1 MDLLPTDEQA
11 EIASTVRSALEA
23 AFPLNDRDRFDVI
36 GAQETQLTGVRPG
49 GGAPLIDDARW
60 AGFGELGWFS
70 LGLPEAEGGVGYGL
84 AEEVLLA
91 EELGRQ
97 VAPGPFVAQIIAT
110 RLAAAAQLDAAAALA
125 AGEVR
130 AAWGEP
136 AVSPD
141 GTLVVVGDRTTGE
154 LLVQHAEGA
163 AWIVVISG
171 DNAVLLSSDDVESTG
186 DVAPL
191 DPPTPLRRVRANSVI
206 PGASDPSG
214 ATSRWATTLVSA
226 QMAGLAEATCAMS
239 VEYAKERHQFGQP
252 IGSFQAVK
260 HRCADMAA
268 RAEAA
273 ITQTRWAALTVDAE
287 RERGVDGDAAFEVE
301 AARVMATRAAIDNAE
316 VNVQNHGGIGFT
328 WEHSAHRYVTRAR
341 LLELTGGS
349 LNDHQA
355 ALLAT
360 PTPTS

>member
-23 AFPLNDRDRFDVI
+23 AFPLTDRDRFDVI
-36 GAQETQLTGVRPG
+36 GAQETQLAGEGSG
-49 GGAPLIDDARW
+49 GRGPLIDDARW

-70 LGLPEAEGGVGYGL
+70 LGLPEADGGVGYGL

-97 VAPGPFVAQIIAT
+97 VAPGPFVAQIVAA
-110 RLAAAAQLDAAAALA
+110 RLAAADQLDAAADLT
-125 AGEVR
+125 AGTVR

-136 AVSPD
+136 AVSTE
-141 GTLVVVGDRTTGE
+141 GHSVVGDRTTGD

-163 AWIVVISG
+163 AWIVLISG
-171 DNAVLLSSDDVESTG
+171 DNAVLVSSEDVETIA
-186 DVAPL
+186 DLAPL
-191 DPPTPLRRVRANSVI
+191 DPSTPLRRVRANAVI

-214 ATSRWATTLVSA
+214 ATARWATTLVSA
-226 QMAGLAEATCAMS
+226 QMAGLAEATCTMS
-239 VEYAKERHQFGQP
+239 VDYAKERQQFGQP

-273 ITQTRWAALTVDAE
+273 ITQTRWAALTADA
-287 RERGVDGDAAFEVE
+287 GGADAAFEVE
-301 AARVMATRAAIDNAE
+301 AARVMATRAAIANAE

-328 WEHSAHRYVTRAR
+328 WEHPAHRYVTRAR

-349 LNDHQA
+349 LADHQA
-355 ALLAT
+355 ALLTEPSPAG
-360 PTPTS
+360 

>member
-11 EIASTVRSALEA
+11 EIASTVHNALEA

-36 GAQETQLTGVRPG
+36 GAQETLLSGERPG
-49 GGAPLIDDARW
+49 GGDPLIDDARW

-70 LGLPEAEGGVGYGL
+70 LGLAEADGGVGYGL

-97 VAPGPFVAQIIAT
+97 VAPGPFVAQIVAS
-110 RLAAAAQLDAAAALA
+110 RLAAAAQLDAAADLA
-125 AGEVR
+125 AGTLR

-136 AVSPD
+136 VVSTEGSPAVI
-141 GTLVVVGDRTTGE
+141 GDRTTAD

-163 AWIVVISG
+163 AWIVVVSG
-171 DNAVLLSSDDVESTG
+171 DEAVLISSEDVEVLA

-191 DPPTPLRRVRANSVI
+191 DPSTPLRRVRANAVI

-214 ATSRWATTLVSA
+214 ATARWATTLVSA

-239 VEYAKERHQFGQP
+239 VEYAKEREQFGQP

-273 ITQTRWAALTVDAE
+273 ITQTRWAALTVDAS
-287 RERGVDGDAAFEVE
+287 GPDGAFEVE
-301 AARVMATRAAIDNAE
+301 AARVMATRAALTNSE

-328 WEHSAHRYVTRAR
+328 WEHPAHRYVTRAR

-349 LNDHQA
+349 LADHQA
-355 ALLAT
+355 KLLTA
-360 PTPTS
+360 PTPAG

>member
-11 EIASTVRSALEA
+11 EIASTVHNALEA

-36 GAQETQLTGVRPG
+36 GAQETLLSGERPG
-49 GGAPLIDDARW
+49 GGDPLIDDARW

-70 LGLPEAEGGVGYGL
+70 LGLAEADGGVGYGL

-97 VAPGPFVAQIIAT
+97 VAPGPFVAQIVAS
-110 RLAAAAQLDAAAALA
+110 RLAAAAQLDAAADLA
-125 AGEVR
+125 AGTLR

-136 AVSPD
+136 VVSAEGSPAVI
-141 GTLVVVGDRTTGE
+141 GDRTTAD

-163 AWIVVISG
+163 AWIVVVSG
-171 DNAVLLSSDDVESTG
+171 DEAVLISSEDVEVLA

-191 DPPTPLRRVRANSVI
+191 DPSTPLRRVRANAVI

-214 ATSRWATTLVSA
+214 ATARWATTLVSA

-239 VEYAKERHQFGQP
+239 VEYAKEREQFGQP

-273 ITQTRWAALTVDAE
+273 ITQTRWAALTVDA
-287 RERGVDGDAAFEVE
+287 GGPDGAFAVE
-301 AARVMATRAAIDNAE
+301 AARVMATRAALTNAE
-316 VNVQNHGGIGFT
+316 VNVQNHGWIGFT
-328 WEHSAHRYVTRAR
+328 WEHPAHRYVTRAR

-349 LNDHQA
+349 LADHQA
-355 ALLAT
+355 KLLTA
-360 PTPTS
+360 PTPAG

>member
-11 EIASTVRSALEA
+11 EIASTVHNALEA

-36 GAQETQLTGVRPG
+36 GAQETLLSGERPG
-49 GGAPLIDDARW
+49 GGDPLIDDARW

-70 LGLPEAEGGVGYGL
+70 LGLAEADGGVGYGL

-97 VAPGPFVAQIIAT
+97 VAPGPFVAQIVAS
-110 RLAAAAQLDAAAALA
+110 RLAAAAQLDAAADLA
-125 AGEVR
+125 AGTLR

-136 AVSPD
+136 VVSTEGSPAVI
-141 GTLVVVGDRTTGE
+141 GDRTTAD

-163 AWIVVISG
+163 AWIVVVSG
-171 DNAVLLSSDDVESTG
+171 DEAVLISSEDVEVLA

-191 DPPTPLRRVRANSVI
+191 DPSTPLRRVRANAVI

-214 ATSRWATTLVSA
+214 ATARWATTLVSA

-239 VEYAKERHQFGQP
+239 VEYAKEREQFGQP

-273 ITQTRWAALTVDAE
+273 ITQTRWAALTVDAS
-287 RERGVDGDAAFEVE
+287 GPDGAFEVE
-301 AARVMATRAAIDNAE
+301 AARVMATRAALTNAE

-328 WEHSAHRYVTRAR
+328 WEHPAHRYVTRAR

-349 LNDHQA
+349 LADHQA
-355 ALLAT
+355 KLLTA
-360 PTPTS
+360 PTPAG

>member
-1 MDLLPTDEQA
+1 MDLIPTDEQA
-11 EIASTVRSALEA
+11 EIASTVHNALEA

-36 GAQETQLTGVRPG
+36 GAQETLLSGERPG
-49 GGAPLIDDARW
+49 GGDPLIDDARW

-70 LGLPEAEGGVGYGL
+70 LGLAEADGGVGYGL

-97 VAPGPFVAQIIAT
+97 VAPGPFVAQIVAS
-110 RLAAAAQLDAAAALA
+110 RLAAAAQLDAAADLA
-125 AGEVR
+125 AGTLR

-136 AVSPD
+136 VVSAEGSPAVI
-141 GTLVVVGDRTTGE
+141 GDRTTAD

-163 AWIVVISG
+163 AWIVVVSG
-171 DNAVLLSSDDVESTG
+171 DEAVLISSEDVEVLA

-191 DPPTPLRRVRANSVI
+191 DPSTPLRRVRANAVI

-214 ATSRWATTLVSA
+214 ATARWATTLVSA

-239 VEYAKERHQFGQP
+239 VEYAKEREQFGQP

-273 ITQTRWAALTVDAE
+273 ITQT
-287 RERGVDGDAAFEVE
+287 
-301 AARVMATRAAIDNAE
+301 
-316 VNVQNHGGIGFT
+316 
-328 WEHSAHRYVTRAR
+328 
-341 LLELTGGS
+341 
-349 LNDHQA
+349 
-355 ALLAT
+355 
-360 PTPTS
+360 

>member
-11 EIASTVRSALEA
+11 EIASTVHNALEA

-36 GAQETQLTGVRPG
+36 GAQETLLSGERPG
-49 GGAPLIDDARW
+49 GGDPLIDDARW

-70 LGLPEAEGGVGYGL
+70 LGLAEADGGVGYGL

-97 VAPGPFVAQIIAT
+97 VAPGPFVAQIVAS
-110 RLAAAAQLDAAAALA
+110 RLAAAAQLDAAADLA
-125 AGEVR
+125 AGTLR

-136 AVSPD
+136 VVSTEGSPAVI
-141 GTLVVVGDRTTGE
+141 GDRTTAD

-163 AWIVVISG
+163 AWIVVVSG
-171 DNAVLLSSDDVESTG
+171 DEAVLISSEDVEVLA

-191 DPPTPLRRVRANSVI
+191 DPSTPLRRVRANAVI

-214 ATSRWATTLVSA
+214 ATARWATTLVSA

-239 VEYAKERHQFGQP
+239 VEYAKEREQFGQP

-273 ITQTRWAALTVDAE
+273 ITQTRWAALTVDAS
-287 RERGVDGDAAFEVE
+287 GPDGAFEVE
-301 AARVMATRAAIDNAE
+301 AARVMATRAALTNAE

-328 WEHSAHRYVTRAR
+328 WEHPAHRYVTRAR

-349 LNDHQA
+349 LADHQA
-355 ALLAT
+355 KLLTA
-360 PTPTS
+360 PTPVG

>member
-11 EIASTVRSALEA
+11 EIASTVHNALEA

-36 GAQETQLTGVRPG
+36 GAQETLLSGERPG
-49 GGAPLIDDARW
+49 GGDPLIDDARW

-70 LGLPEAEGGVGYGL
+70 LGLAEADGGVGYGL

-97 VAPGPFVAQIIAT
+97 VAPGPFVAQIVAS
-110 RLAAAAQLDAAAALA
+110 RLAAAAQLDAAADLA
-125 AGEVR
+125 AGTLR

-136 AVSPD
+136 VVSTEGSPAVI
-141 GTLVVVGDRTTGE
+141 GDRTTAD

-163 AWIVVISG
+163 AWIVVVSG
-171 DNAVLLSSDDVESTG
+171 DEAVLISSEDVEVLA

-191 DPPTPLRRVRANSVI
+191 DPSTPLRRVRANAVI

-214 ATSRWATTLVSA
+214 ATARWATTLVSA

-239 VEYAKERHQFGQP
+239 VEYAKEREQFGQP

-273 ITQTRWAALTVDAE
+273 ITQTRWAALTVDAS
-287 RERGVDGDAAFEVE
+287 GPDGAFEVE
-301 AARVMATRAAIDNAE
+301 AARVMATRAALTNAE

-328 WEHSAHRYVTRAR
+328 WEHPAHRYVTRAR

-349 LNDHQA
+349 LADHQA
-355 ALLAT
+355 TLLTA
-360 PTPTS
+360 PTPAG

>member
-11 EIASTVRSALEA
+11 EIASTVHNALEA

-36 GAQETQLTGVRPG
+36 GAQETLLSGERPG
-49 GGAPLIDDARW
+49 GGDPLIDDARW

-70 LGLPEAEGGVGYGL
+70 LGLAEADGGVGYGL

-97 VAPGPFVAQIIAT
+97 VAPGPFVAQIVAS
-110 RLAAAAQLDAAAALA
+110 RLAAAAQLDATADLA
-125 AGEVR
+125 AGTLR

-136 AVSPD
+136 VVPTEGSPAVI
-141 GTLVVVGDRTTGE
+141 GDRTTAD

-163 AWIVVISG
+163 AWIVVVSG
-171 DNAVLLSSDDVESTG
+171 DEAVLISSEDVEVLA

-191 DPPTPLRRVRANSVI
+191 DPSTPLRRVRANAVI

-214 ATSRWATTLVSA
+214 ATARWATTLVSA

-239 VEYAKERHQFGQP
+239 VEYAKEREQFGQP

-273 ITQTRWAALTVDAE
+273 ITQTRWAALTVDAS
-287 RERGVDGDAAFEVE
+287 GPDGAFEVE
-301 AARVMATRAAIDNAE
+301 AARVMATRAALTNAE

-328 WEHSAHRYVTRAR
+328 WEHPAHRYVTRAR

-349 LNDHQA
+349 LADHQA
-355 ALLAT
+355 KLLTA
-360 PTPTS
+360 PTPAG

>member
-1 MDLLPTDEQA
+1 MNKP
-11 EIASTVRSALEA
+11 RSPRPCTTLEA

-36 GAQETQLTGVRPG
+36 GAQETLLSGERPG
-49 GGAPLIDDARW
+49 GGDPLIDDARW

-70 LGLPEAEGGVGYGL
+70 LGLAEADGGVGYGL

-97 VAPGPFVAQIIAT
+97 VAPGPFVAQIVAS
-110 RLAAAAQLDAAAALA
+110 RLAAAAQLDAAADLA
-125 AGEVR
+125 AGTLR

-136 AVSPD
+136 VVSTEGSPAVI
-141 GTLVVVGDRTTGE
+141 GDRTTAD

-163 AWIVVISG
+163 AWIVVVSG
-171 DNAVLLSSDDVESTG
+171 DEAVLISSEDVEVLA

-191 DPPTPLRRVRANSVI
+191 DPSTPLRRVRANAVI

-214 ATSRWATTLVSA
+214 ATARWATTLVSA

-239 VEYAKERHQFGQP
+239 VEYAKEREQFGQP

-273 ITQTRWAALTVDAE
+273 ITQTRWAALTVDAS
-287 RERGVDGDAAFEVE
+287 GPDGAFEVE
-301 AARVMATRAAIDNAE
+301 AARVMATRAALTNAE

-328 WEHSAHRYVTRAR
+328 WEHPAHRYVTRAR

-349 LNDHQA
+349 LADHQA
-355 ALLAT
+355 KLLTA
-360 PTPTS
+360 PTPAG

>member
-11 EIASTVRSALEA
+11 EIASTVHNALEA

-36 GAQETQLTGVRPG
+36 GAQETLLSGERPG
-49 GGAPLIDDARW
+49 GGDPLIDDARW

-70 LGLPEAEGGVGYGL
+70 LGLAEADGGVGYGL

-97 VAPGPFVAQIIAT
+97 VAPGPFVAQIVAS
-110 RLAAAAQLDAAAALA
+110 RLAAAAQLDAAADLA
-125 AGEVR
+125 AGTLR

-136 AVSPD
+136 VVSTEGSPAVI
-141 GTLVVVGDRTTGE
+141 GDRTTAD

-163 AWIVVISG
+163 AWIVVVSG
-171 DNAVLLSSDDVESTG
+171 DEAVLISSEDVEVLA

-191 DPPTPLRRVRANSVI
+191 DPSTPLRRVRANAVI

-214 ATSRWATTLVSA
+214 ATARWATTLVSA

-239 VEYAKERHQFGQP
+239 VEYAKEREQFGQP

-260 HRCADMAA
+260 HRCADMAS

-273 ITQTRWAALTVDAE
+273 ITLTRWAALTVDAS
-287 RERGVDGDAAFEVE
+287 GPDGAFEVE
-301 AARVMATRAAIDNAE
+301 AARVMATRAALTNAE

-328 WEHSAHRYVTRAR
+328 WEHPAHRYVTRAR

-349 LNDHQA
+349 LADHQA
-355 ALLAT
+355 KLLTA
-360 PTPTS
+360 PTPAG

>member
-11 EIASTVRSALEA
+11 EIASTVHNALEA

-36 GAQETQLTGVRPG
+36 GAQETLLSGERPG
-49 GGAPLIDDARW
+49 GGDPLIDDARW

-70 LGLPEAEGGVGYGL
+70 LGLAEADGGVGYGL

-97 VAPGPFVAQIIAT
+97 VAPGPFVAQIVAS
-110 RLAAAAQLDAAAALA
+110 RLAAAAQLDAAADLA
-125 AGEVR
+125 AGTLR

-136 AVSPD
+136 VVSAEGSPAVI
-141 GTLVVVGDRTTGE
+141 GDRTTAD

-163 AWIVVISG
+163 AWIVVVSG
-171 DNAVLLSSDDVESTG
+171 DEAVLISSEDVEVLA

-191 DPPTPLRRVRANSVI
+191 DPSTPLRRVRANAVI

-214 ATSRWATTLVSA
+214 ATARWATTLVSA

-239 VEYAKERHQFGQP
+239 VEYAKEREQFGQP

-260 HRCADMAA
+260 HLCAEMAA
-268 RAEAA
+268 ELEPSRSLVWYAAYAFDDAPAEAGLTA
-273 ITQTRWAALTVDAE
+273 AHAKAHTSEIGRFIARTATEVHGGMGITDLLGLHYWFKRIGLNRQLLGGPE
-287 RERGVDGDAAFEVE
+287 RVRRI
-301 AARVMATRAAIDNAE
+301 AARMQGLAA
-316 VNVQNHGGIGFT
+316 
-328 WEHSAHRYVTRAR
+328 
-341 LLELTGGS
+341 
-349 LNDHQA
+349 
-355 ALLAT
+355 
-360 PTPTS
+360 

>member
-11 EIASTVRSALEA
+11 EIASTVHNALEA

-36 GAQETQLTGVRPG
+36 GAQETLLSGERPG
-49 GGAPLIDDARW
+49 GGDPLIDDARW

-70 LGLPEAEGGVGYGL
+70 LGLAEADGGVGYGL

-97 VAPGPFVAQIIAT
+97 VAPGPFVAQIVAS
-110 RLAAAAQLDAAAALA
+110 RLAAAAQLDAAADLA
-125 AGEVR
+125 AGTLR

-136 AVSPD
+136 VVSAEGSPAVI
-141 GTLVVVGDRTTGE
+141 GDRTTAD

-163 AWIVVISG
+163 AWIVVVSG
-171 DNAVLLSSDDVESTG
+171 DEAVLISSEDVEVLA

-191 DPPTPLRRVRANSVI
+191 DPSTPLRRVRANAVI

-214 ATSRWATTLVSA
+214 ATARWATTLVSA

-239 VEYAKERHQFGQP
+239 VEYAKEREQFGQP

-273 ITQTRWAALTVDAE
+273 ITQTRWAALTVDAS
-287 RERGVDGDAAFEVE
+287 GPDGAFEVE
-301 AARVMATRAAIDNAE
+301 AARVMATRAALTNAE

-328 WEHSAHRYVTRAR
+328 WEHPAHRYVTRAR

-349 LNDHQA
+349 LADHQA
-355 ALLAT
+355 KLLTA
-360 PTPTS
+360 PTPAG

>member
-11 EIASTVRSALEA
+11 EIASTVHNALEA

-36 GAQETQLTGVRPG
+36 GAQETLLSGERPG
-49 GGAPLIDDARW
+49 GGDPLIDDARW

-70 LGLPEAEGGVGYGL
+70 LGLAEADGGVGYGL

-97 VAPGPFVAQIIAT
+97 VAPGPFVAQIVAS
-110 RLAAAAQLDAAAALA
+110 RLAAAAQLDAAADLA
-125 AGEVR
+125 AGTLR

-136 AVSPD
+136 VVSTEGSPAVI
-141 GTLVVVGDRTTGE
+141 GDRTTAD

-163 AWIVVISG
+163 AWIVVVSG
-171 DNAVLLSSDDVESTG
+171 DEAVLISSEDVEVLA

-191 DPPTPLRRVRANSVI
+191 DPSTPLRRVRANAVI

-214 ATSRWATTLVSA
+214 ATARWATTLVSA

-239 VEYAKERHQFGQP
+239 VEYAKEREQFGQP

-273 ITQTRWAALTVDAE
+273 ITQTRWAALTVDAS
-287 RERGVDGDAAFEVE
+287 GPDGAFEVE
-301 AARVMATRAAIDNAE
+301 AARVMATRAALTNAE

-328 WEHSAHRYVTRAR
+328 WEHPAHRYVTRAR

-349 LNDHQA
+349 LSDHQA
-355 ALLAT
+355 ALLIA
-360 PTPTS
+360 PTPAG

>member
-11 EIASTVRSALEA
+11 EIASTVHNALEA

-36 GAQETQLTGVRPG
+36 GAQETLLSGERPG
-49 GGAPLIDDARW
+49 GGDPLIDDARW

-70 LGLPEAEGGVGYGL
+70 LGLAEADGGVGYGL

-97 VAPGPFVAQIIAT
+97 VAPGPFVAQIVAS
-110 RLAAAAQLDAAAALA
+110 RLAAAAQLDAAADLA
-125 AGEVR
+125 AGTLR

-136 AVSPD
+136 VVSAEGSPAVI
-141 GTLVVVGDRTTGE
+141 GDRTTAD

-163 AWIVVISG
+163 AWIVVVSG
-171 DNAVLLSSDDVESTG
+171 DEAVLISSEDVEVLA

-191 DPPTPLRRVRANSVI
+191 DPSTPLRRVRANAVI

-214 ATSRWATTLVSA
+214 ATARWATTLVSA

-239 VEYAKERHQFGQP
+239 VEYAKEREQFGEP

-273 ITQTRWAALTVDAE
+273 ITQTRWAALTVDAS
-287 RERGVDGDAAFEVE
+287 GPDGAFEVE
-301 AARVMATRAAIDNAE
+301 AARVMATRAALTNAE

-328 WEHSAHRYVTRAR
+328 WEHPAHRYVTRAR

-349 LNDHQA
+349 LADHQA
-355 ALLAT
+355 KLLTA
-360 PTPTS
+360 PTPAG

>member
-11 EIASTVRSALEA
+11 EIASTVHNALEA

-36 GAQETQLTGVRPG
+36 GAQETLLSGERPG
-49 GGAPLIDDARW
+49 GGDPLIDDARW

-70 LGLPEAEGGVGYGL
+70 LGLAEADGGVGYGL

-97 VAPGPFVAQIIAT
+97 VAPGPFVAQIVAS
-110 RLAAAAQLDAAAALA
+110 RLAAAAQLDAAADLA
-125 AGEVR
+125 AGTLR

-136 AVSPD
+136 VVSAEGSPAVI
-141 GTLVVVGDRTTGE
+141 GDRTTAD

-163 AWIVVISG
+163 AWIVVVSG
-171 DNAVLLSSDDVESTG
+171 DEAVLISSEDVEVLA

-191 DPPTPLRRVRANSVI
+191 DPSTPLRRVRANAVI

-214 ATSRWATTLVSA
+214 ATARWATTLVSA

-239 VEYAKERHQFGQP
+239 VEYAKEREQFGQP

-273 ITQTRWAALTVDAE
+273 ITQTRWAALTVDAS
-287 RERGVDGDAAFEVE
+287 GPDGAFEVE
-301 AARVMATRAAIDNAE
+301 AARVMATRAALTNSE

-328 WEHSAHRYVTRAR
+328 WEHPAHRYVTRAR

-349 LNDHQA
+349 LADHQA
-355 ALLAT
+355 KLLTA
-360 PTPTS
+360 PTPAG

>member
-11 EIASTVRSALEA
+11 EIASTVHNALEA

-36 GAQETQLTGVRPG
+36 GAQETLLSGERPG
-49 GGAPLIDDARW
+49 GGDPLIDDARW

-70 LGLPEAEGGVGYGL
+70 LGLAEADGGVGYGL

-97 VAPGPFVAQIIAT
+97 VAPGPFVAQIVAS
-110 RLAAAAQLDAAAALA
+110 RLAAAAQLDAAADLA
-125 AGEVR
+125 AGTLR

-136 AVSPD
+136 VVSTEGSPAVI
-141 GTLVVVGDRTTGE
+141 GDRTTAD

-163 AWIVVISG
+163 AWIVVVSG
-171 DNAVLLSSDDVESTG
+171 DEAVLISSEDVEVLA

-191 DPPTPLRRVRANSVI
+191 DPSTPLRRVRANAVI

-214 ATSRWATTLVSA
+214 ATARWATTLVSA

-239 VEYAKERHQFGQP
+239 VEYAKEREQFGQP

-273 ITQTRWAALTVDAE
+273 ITQTRWAALTVDAS
-287 RERGVDGDAAFEVE
+287 GPDGAFEVE
-301 AARVMATRAAIDNAE
+301 AARVMATRAALTNSE

-328 WEHSAHRYVTRAR
+328 WEHPAHRYVTRAR
-341 LLELTGGS
+341 LLELTGCS
-349 LNDHQA
+349 LSDHQA
-355 ALLAT
+355 ALLIA
-360 PTPTS
+360 PTPAG

>member
-23 AFPLNDRDRFDVI
+23 AFPMTDRDRFDVI
-36 GAQETQLTGVRPG
+36 GAQETQLSGERAAG
-49 GGAPLIDDARW
+49 PLIDAARW
-60 AGFGELGWFS
+60 SGFGELGWFS
-70 LGLPEAEGGVGYGL
+70 LGLAEAHGGVGYGL

-97 VAPGPFVAQIIAT
+97 VAPGPFVAQIVAA
-110 RLAAAAQLDAAAALA
+110 RLAAIAQLEAAAELA
-125 AGEVR
+125 AGTLR

-136 AVSPD
+136 VSSAD
-141 GTLVVVGDRTTGE
+141 GQPAVVGDRTTGE

-163 AWIVVISG
+163 AWIVVIWG
-171 DNAVLLSSDDVESTG
+171 DEAVLVSSEDVEVLA

-191 DPPTPLRRVRANSVI
+191 DASTPLRRVRANAVI

-214 ATSRWATTLVSA
+214 ATARWASTLVSA

-239 VEYAKERHQFGQP
+239 VDYAKERQQFGQP

-268 RAEAA
+268 LAEAA
-273 ITQTRWAALTVDAE
+273 ITQTRWAALTVDTT
-287 RERGVDGDAAFEVE
+287 GDDAAFEVE
-301 AARVMATRAAIDNAE
+301 AARVMATRAALTNAE

-328 WEHSAHRYVTRAR
+328 WEHPAHRYVTRAR

-349 LNDHQA
+349 LSDHQA
-355 ALLAT
+355 ALLTA
-360 PTPTS
+360 PTPAG

>member
-11 EIASTVRSALEA
+11 EIASTVHNALEA

-36 GAQETQLTGVRPG
+36 GAQETLLSGERPG
-49 GGAPLIDDARW
+49 GGDPLIDDARW

-70 LGLPEAEGGVGYGL
+70 LGLAEADGGVGYGL

-97 VAPGPFVAQIIAT
+97 VAPGPFVAQIVAS
-110 RLAAAAQLDAAAALA
+110 RLAAAAQLDAAADLA
-125 AGEVR
+125 AGTLR

-136 AVSPD
+136 VVSAEGSPAVI
-141 GTLVVVGDRTTGE
+141 GDRTTAD

-163 AWIVVISG
+163 AWIVVVSG
-171 DNAVLLSSDDVESTG
+171 DEAVLISSEDVEVLA

-191 DPPTPLRRVRANSVI
+191 DPSTPLRRVRANAVI

-214 ATSRWATTLVSA
+214 ATARWATTLVSA

-239 VEYAKERHQFGQP
+239 VEYAKEREQFGQP

-273 ITQTRWAALTVDAE
+273 ITQTRWAALTVDAS
-287 RERGVDGDAAFEVE
+287 GPDGAFEVE
-301 AARVMATRAAIDNAE
+301 AARVMATRAALTNAE

-328 WEHSAHRYVTRAR
+328 WEHPAHRYVTRAR

-349 LNDHQA
+349 LADHQA
-355 ALLAT
+355 TLLTA
-360 PTPTS
+360 PTPAG

>member
-23 AFPLNDRDRFDVI
+23 AFPLTDRDRFDAI
-36 GAQETQLTGVRPG
+36 GAQETRLSGDRTTG
-49 GGAPLIDDARW
+49 PLIEDARW
-60 AGFGELGWFS
+60 SGFGELGWFS
-70 LGLPEAEGGVGYGL
+70 LGLAEADGGVGYGL

-97 VAPGPFVAQIIAT
+97 VAPGPFVAQIIAA
-110 RLAAAAQLDAAAALA
+110 RLAAAAQLDAAADLA
-125 AGEVR
+125 AGTLR

-136 AVSPD
+136 AVSSD
-141 GTLVVVGDRTTGE
+141 GPPPVVGDRTTGD
-154 LLVQHAEGA
+154 LLVQHADGA

-171 DNAVLLSSDDVESTG
+171 DEAVLISSEDVETLG

-191 DPPTPLRRVRANSVI
+191 DPSTPLRRVRANAVI

-214 ATSRWATTLVSA
+214 ATARWATALVSA

-239 VEYAKERHQFGQP
+239 VEYAKEREQFGQP

-273 ITQTRWAALTVDAE
+273 ITQTRWAALTVDAA
-287 RERGVDGDAAFEVE
+287 GDDAAFEVE
-301 AARVMATRAAIDNAE
+301 AARVMATRAAVTNAE

-328 WEHSAHRYVTRAR
+328 WEHPAHRYVTRAR

-349 LNDHQA
+349 LSDHQA
-355 ALLAT
+355 ALLTA
-360 PTPTS
+360 PTPAG

>member
-1 MDLLPTDEQA
+1 VDLLPTDEQA
-11 EIASTVRSALEA
+11 EIASTVHNALEA

-36 GAQETQLTGVRPG
+36 GAQETLLSGERPG
-49 GGAPLIDDARW
+49 GGDPLIDDARW

-70 LGLPEAEGGVGYGL
+70 LGLAEADGGVGYGL

-97 VAPGPFVAQIIAT
+97 VAPGPFVAQIVAS
-110 RLAAAAQLDAAAALA
+110 RLAAAAQLDAAADLA
-125 AGEVR
+125 AGTLR

-136 AVSPD
+136 VVSTEGSPAVI
-141 GTLVVVGDRTTGE
+141 GDRTTAD

-163 AWIVVISG
+163 AWIVVVSG
-171 DNAVLLSSDDVESTG
+171 DEAVLISSEDVEVLA

-191 DPPTPLRRVRANSVI
+191 DPSTPLRRVRANAVI

-214 ATSRWATTLVSA
+214 ATARWATTLVSA

-239 VEYAKERHQFGQP
+239 VEYAKEREQFGQP

-273 ITQTRWAALTVDAE
+273 ITQTRWAALTVDAS
-287 RERGVDGDAAFEVE
+287 GPDGAFEVE
-301 AARVMATRAAIDNAE
+301 AARVMATRAALTNAE

-328 WEHSAHRYVTRAR
+328 WEHPAHRYVTRAR

-349 LNDHQA
+349 LADHQA
-355 ALLAT
+355 KLLTA
-360 PTPTS
+360 PTPAG